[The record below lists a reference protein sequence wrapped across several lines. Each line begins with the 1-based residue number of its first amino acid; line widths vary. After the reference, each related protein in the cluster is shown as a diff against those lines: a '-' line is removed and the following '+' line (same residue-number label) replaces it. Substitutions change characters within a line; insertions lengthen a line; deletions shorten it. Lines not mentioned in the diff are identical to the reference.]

1 MLGQY
6 PDRPYEGEPLNV
18 IISNTSSP
26 DVLKPEGFLI
36 WATAL
41 GFGVSCLGQGD
52 SQTIMYANLGNGN
65 RNVKQGSESGLNGV
79 LRWNYGFPDVG
90 TCKESI
96 VGGSHFRW
104 FTQRLHMDRSIF
116 ISVSLEQSLENLHNI
131 ERDGYNRGRDDVIE
145 RATNPD
151 GIEWEGNKFRA
162 TVQWIDS
169 GILMNATSNNISH
182 AEMAAKG
189 QPVVDGR
196 VAVLYIQTIARS
208 DGEPSNAAAHV
219 MLPITALWG
228 VLLGTMLILSM

>member
-1 MLGQY
+1 M
-6 PDRPYEGEPLNV
+6 
-18 IISNTSSP
+18 
-26 DVLKPEGFLI
+26 
-36 WATAL
+36 
-41 GFGVSCLGQGD
+41 
-52 SQTIMYANLGNGN
+52 
-65 RNVKQGSESGLNGV
+65 
-79 LRWNYGFPDVG
+79 
-90 TCKESI
+90 
-96 VGGSHFRW
+96 
-104 FTQRLHMDRSIF
+104 
-116 ISVSLEQSLENLHNI
+116 
-131 ERDGYNRGRDDVIE
+131 IE

-151 GIEWEGNKFRA
+151 GIEWKGNKFRA